1 MMDRIIF
8 LPSVVV
14 ASVGLLASVITASLT
29 YYFTKKHQL
38 KMEERR
44 LKEESY
50 RKFIKALSDMALDN
64 SEKNRMAVADIWNSM
79 LLVAHSDVLKRWQ
92 IFHQS
97 FKPNID
103 YRVWPDE
110 QRTLFTELIRAM
122 RADLLGDKSDIPT
135 IQFLTGKKT

>member
-1 MMDRIIF
+1 MDRIIF

-64 SEKNRMAVADIWNSM
+64 SEKNRW
-79 LLVAHSDVLKRWQ
+79 LLQTYGIPCSWLPIPMSLNGGKFFIKALNQTLIIGCGPMNRGH
-92 IFHQS
+92 
-97 FKPNID
+97 
-103 YRVWPDE
+103 YG
-110 QRTLFTELIRAM
+110 RTPF
-122 RADLLGDKSDIPT
+122 
-135 IQFLTGKKT
+135 